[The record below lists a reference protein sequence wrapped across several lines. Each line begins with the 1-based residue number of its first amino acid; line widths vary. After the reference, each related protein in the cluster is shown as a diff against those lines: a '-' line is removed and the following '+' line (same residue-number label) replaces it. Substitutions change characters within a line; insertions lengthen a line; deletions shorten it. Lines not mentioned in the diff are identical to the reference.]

1 MAVALQDQIRLYH
14 ILHPDLKQFNSH
26 EHKNTKRIRFSQGG
40 QYYVA
45 IDGKRMRVFSTYS
58 LEEVRSLQIPP
69 SPISTIS
76 FNYNDSR
83 LVFISEDG
91 QIQSFDLEEWKKVGE
106 NRNDRAFSY
115 KNAVYLQHEMNAQ
128 HMGNED

>member
-1 MAVALQDQIRLYH
+1 
-14 ILHPDLKQFNSH
+14 
-26 EHKNTKRIRFSQGG
+26 
-40 QYYVA
+40 
-45 IDGKRMRVFSTYS
+45 MRVFSTYS
-58 LEEVRSLQIPP
+58 LEEVKSLQIPP

-128 HMGNED
+128 HMGSED